1 MKLLK
6 ALLKEAQK
14 SELDPSTV
22 SASDVSAYVS
32 QVKRALKGKQ
42 MTKGSVGSAVREIA
56 EDDPKFGANP
66 KALPQLVKAVCA
78 KLCESIEAA
87 LVSESVTSEDV
98 RGMFEDEDAGFVF
111 EGTDDDDDKSQ
122 PGKFSANSSAAELNA
137 QVKYLNGQIE
147 QNKDNRMLQTKL
159 KQALAKIQGFIKQK
173 NVSESIESLDE
184 DTQPGKFSASSSV
197 SELKAQVKYLNGQIE
212 QNKDNRVLQ
221 VKLKQ
226 ALAKIQGFLKQKT
239 VSESVENLEE
249 KQRID
254 VDELSVPEI
263 QSKLLAAAK
272 AAHPDVAGMRVHA
285 DDKMMRVEVPGKDR
299 CYATVS
305 LTTGVVTVLKEGWD
319 SETEEEE
326 EVAVPAKKSKV
337 SPRAAA
343 AKEAKDAKECKEK
356 QAVKETVEA
365 APAEAPAPKKVG
377 RFMQAILDNTQ
388 TSK

>member
-6 ALLKEAQK
+6 AILKEAQK

-98 RGMFEDEDAGFVF
+98 RGMFEDEEAGFVF
-111 EGTDDDDDKSQ
+111 EGTDEDDDKSQ
-122 PGKFSANSSAAELNA
+122 PGKFSASSSASELN
-137 QVKYLNGQIE
+137 
-147 QNKDNRMLQTKL
+147 
-159 KQALAKIQGFIKQK
+159 
-173 NVSESIESLDE
+173 
-184 DTQPGKFSASSSV
+184 
-197 SELKAQVKYLNGQIE
+197 AQVKYLNGQIE

-226 ALAKIQGFLKQKT
+226 ALAKIQGFLKQKN

-254 VDELSVPEI
+254 VDDLSVPEI

-326 EVAVPAKKSKV
+326 EVTVPAKKSKV

-365 APAEAPAPKKVG
+365 TPTATEAPAPKKVG